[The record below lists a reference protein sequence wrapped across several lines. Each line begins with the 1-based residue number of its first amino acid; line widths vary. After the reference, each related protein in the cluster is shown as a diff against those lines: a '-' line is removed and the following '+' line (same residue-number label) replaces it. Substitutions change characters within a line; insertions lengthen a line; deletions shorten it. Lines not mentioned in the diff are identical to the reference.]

1 MTNEDRQTVIQALEA
16 VDALIDHQFTGTS
29 RGMTA
34 LQHACDDC
42 REALTIMRREPT
54 TKLWLWKNFVDDRPE
69 YWAFDNP
76 FPVHLDC
83 GDPQT
88 LGEPCGYAIVKPSRV
103 GRTDVTEEQVL
114 RRIKQAKD

>member
-1 MTNEDRQTVIQALEA
+1 MSIGVMLFNPFNGRPRRPEDIHSDPYGT
-16 VDALIDHQFTGTS
+16 LIWDGSEPIRT
-29 RGMTA
+29 
-34 LQHACDDC
+34 HAP
-42 REALTIMRREPT
+42 AP
-54 TKLWLWKNFVDDRPE
+54 KLWLWKNFVDGRPE

-103 GRTDVTEEQVL
+103 GRTDVGEAEVL